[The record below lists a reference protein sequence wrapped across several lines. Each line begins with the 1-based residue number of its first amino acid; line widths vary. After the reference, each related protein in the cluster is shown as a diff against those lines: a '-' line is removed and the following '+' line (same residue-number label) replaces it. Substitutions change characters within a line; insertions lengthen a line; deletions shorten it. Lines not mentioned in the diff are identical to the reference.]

1 LRLFNTAL
9 DDCERVLDSRTCV
22 PGSRTLSRG
31 IDAMPRKPLIQPW
44 TAEDS
49 ALLAKLLRE
58 GKSYDQI
65 ARHMKR
71 TASAVREHSKR
82 LRESEWRRGGRG

>member
-1 LRLFNTAL
+1 M
-9 DDCERVLDSRTCV
+9 

-31 IDAMPRKPLIQPW
+31 NDAMPRKPLIQPW

-49 ALLAKLLRE
+49 VLLAKLLRE
-58 GKSYDQI
+58 GKNYNQI

-71 TASAVREHSKR
+71 SDPALRDQVRR
-82 LRESEWRRGGRG
+82 LAQAAAGRAGLKATR